1 MPQICKIFDR
11 GLLDYQ
17 LTMAEMEAFTN
28 NRDDTS
34 ADQLWV
40 LQHYPVFTQGT
51 SCTDVPEINPAN
63 IPVVRSNRGGQITYH
78 GPGQLIVYL
87 LLDIK
92 RLGLGPKR
100 LVNLVEQSLI
110 ELLAHYGLPASR
122 LAGAPGVYID
132 DDKIAA
138 LGLRIRRGKCFHG
151 LSINIDMD
159 VTPFDWIEPCG
170 LKGMRVT
177 QLKDHG
183 SSVSIEQVSSD
194 LIQRLATNIGL
205 VV

>member
-1 MPQICKIFDR
+1 MPQICKIIDR

-17 LTMAEMEAFTN
+17 LAMAEMEAFTN
-28 NRDDTS
+28 NRDDTT

-40 LQHYPVFTQGT
+40 LQHHPVFTQGT
-51 SCTDVPEINPAN
+51 SCNDVPEKNPTN

-110 ELLAHYGLPASR
+110 ELLDDYGLPASR

-132 DDKIAA
+132 GDKIAA

-170 LKGMRVT
+170 LQGMRVT

-183 SSVSIEQVSSD
+183 DSVSIKEVSAD
-194 LIQRLATNIGL
+194 LIERLALNIGL
-205 VV
+205 TV